1 MKTIDEILKAVDDLS
16 EEDKKKLH
24 QTLSDRID
32 ESVAD
37 QERDK
42 GEEDKEEDAKDRI
55 DESIGTEEYDEKKDE
70 DEVED
75 GDDDVEDTDKG
86 DEDSEADEVEDDL
99 EKHEDEDKQ
108 TKDSLEARIARIEAL
123 LMKMVGEDKEKS
135 SDVEEKAKEVYGLG
149 GGTFAPEDGGKKAEK
164 VNPLKV
170 LRNIGF

>member
-32 ESVAD
+32 ESVAAD
-37 QERDK
+37 ERDE
-42 GEEDKEEDAKDRI
+42 GDEGKEEDAKDRI
-55 DESIGTEEYDEKKDE
+55 DESIGTEEYDEEK

-75 GDDDVEDTDKG
+75 GDDDAEDSDEG
-86 DEDSEADEVEDDL
+86 DEDSEADEVEEDL

-170 LRNIGF
+170 LRNIGL

>member
-32 ESVAD
+32 ESVAAD
-37 QERDK
+37 ERNE

-55 DESIGTEEYDEKKDE
+55 DESLGTEEYDEKKDE
-70 DEVED
+70 DDAED
-75 GDDDVEDTDKG
+75 GS
-86 DEDSEADEVEDDL
+86 DEGSDDSEADEVEEDL
-99 EKHEDEDKQ
+99 EKHEEEDEVK
-108 TKDSLEARIARIEAL
+108 KDDMEARIARLEAI
-123 LMKMVGEDKEKS
+123 LMKIVGEDKEKS